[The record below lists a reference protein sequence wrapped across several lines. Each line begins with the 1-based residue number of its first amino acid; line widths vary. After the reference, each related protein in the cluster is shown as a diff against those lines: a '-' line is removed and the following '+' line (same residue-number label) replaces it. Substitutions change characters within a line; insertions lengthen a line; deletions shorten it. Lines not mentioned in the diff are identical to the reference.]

1 MNFARTLSVCL
12 ACSLAGCATAI
23 PGDPAQ
29 LSADQLAALAR
40 DKSATIGCS
49 TAQTLTGS
57 ISTVYLNI
65 DAASQLGGSVEIGAD
80 CSVRVTTGR

>member
-1 MNFARTLSVCL
+1 MNYAHILSVCL
-12 ACSLAGCATAI
+12 AASLAGCATSL
-23 PGDPAQ
+23 PGDPAS
-29 LSADQLAALAR
+29 LSAEQLAALAR
-40 DKSATIGCS
+40 DKSATVGCS

-65 DAASQLGGSVEIGAD
+65 DAASQLGGEVEIGAD